1 MKVNQKNFAHRDT
14 PLEIPSLL
22 SLQLDSFADFTQDSV
37 PPAER
42 KVQGLEAV
50 FREMFPIED
59 EHKNFRL
66 EYVRYEFGS
75 PRYSPEEARAR
86 GVNYTRPLKVI
97 FRLVKKGF
105 GKDAGE
111 VRDVVEQEVFFCEFP
126 WMTANGSFI
135 INGVERVVVSQ
146 LHRAPGVYFTR
157 EGEEISALLVPLRGA
172 WFEVVIDKNEVM
184 FVLLDRKRRIPAF
197 TFFRIMGYEPAAVI
211 QALFRTERR
220 APRPGDVLAADVRDS
235 GGEVQARAGEQL
247 SEAMCE
253 FLAARGVNEVLVVP
267 EGQPGLRVVVNS
279 IKEDKATSREDA
291 IRRIYYRLRS
301 IAPHSLEV
309 AEQLILGTLFD
320 SRRFDLGAVG
330 RYKLNRRLFLERGE
344 QGGTGLQRED
354 VLAIVR
360 YLIRLAEEA
369 QFGTLTLSADSQSE
383 RNRLL
388 KRLKEE
394 NCAPDGEV
402 FDQYRNRLLLNY
414 WDLDTAQRAEAVLR
428 REGIKAE
435 LSVLRYQTDDVDHLG
450 SRRVRRVGEL
460 LENQFRQALL
470 QLAQNIRER
479 AAFIDD
485 SQLVPQELVN
495 ARVVANAIMQFFTQ
509 NQLCQFMEQTNPLAE
524 LTHKRRVSTL
534 GPGGLTKET
543 AGFEVR
549 DVHYS
554 HYGRLCPIETPEGP
568 NIGLIATVATYS
580 HIDNYG
586 FISTP
591 YWRVEDGRVIMGKGK
606 EVYLTPEE
614 EDRYTIAQ
622 STTELLPD
630 GRFAKKEVIC
640 RRRGDVITV
649 PPEQVDFMDVSPKQL
664 FAPSTVMIPFLE
676 HDDADR
682 ALMGANMQ
690 RQAVPLLVPQKPV
703 VATGVEGKFAA
714 ESGAVL
720 RAEEDGV
727 VTKVDA
733 RTITV
738 RTATG
743 LKEYQLV
750 KFRKSNQYTCLSQ
763 RPLVQPGDTVK
774 KGDIIADGPATDE
787 GQLALGRNVLV
798 AFVPWRGYNYEDAIV
813 VSEDLLKEDAFTSI
827 QILEFEIQA
836 RETRLGPE
844 LITRDI
850 PGATEEELKHLDEF
864 GIVRVGAEVGPGDI
878 LVGRITP
885 KGETDYTP
893 EERLLR
899 AIFGEKAA
907 NVRDTS
913 LRVEP
918 GVFGTV
924 IDRRIL
930 SRKINDPLTRRLEK
944 ERVAEAN
951 HKFELKRQFLTER
964 RDEKLRAILRGHKAA
979 ANAKT
984 RSGRV
989 VHKAGLVMDDEFF
1002 NSEDFSS
1009 VVNFTQLV
1017 GSPKLQ
1023 EQVQAILDEYKREVA
1038 VAEKERDDEVERVA
1052 RGDELPHGVLR
1063 WVTVFIAQKRR
1074 LSVGD
1079 KMAGRHGNKG
1089 VVAKIL
1095 PREDM
1100 PYIAVSP
1107 DGDGV
1112 TETIKEMRGLPVDM
1126 VLNPLG
1132 VPSRMNIGQVLEAHL
1147 GWAAKV
1153 LGYQAVC
1160 PVFESA
1166 TPEEIREEL
1175 KKAGLPADGK
1185 IVLYDGRTGE
1195 PFAGKVTVGV
1205 MYMMKLIHM
1214 VDDKIHARS
1223 TGRYSLITQQPL
1235 GGKAQFGGQ
1244 RFGEM
1249 EVWALE
1255 AYGAAH
1261 ALQEMLT
1268 IKSDDVD
1275 GRSALYEAL
1284 ARGKNPPR
1292 PKAPAS
1298 FMVLMKELQGLGLE
1312 VMLERESKGAE
1323 GDKGKSAAGGE
1334 PDARAVPASAQ
1345 QPEAQKK
1352 RGVK

>member
-1 MKVNQKNFAHRDT
+1 MKILQKNFAHGET

-22 SLQLDSFADFTQDSV
+22 SLQVESFVHFTQADV

-42 KVQGLEAV
+42 QVQGLEAV

-66 EYVRYEFGS
+66 DYIRYEFGS
-75 PRYSPEEARAR
+75 PRNSPEEATVR
-86 GVNYTRPLKVI
+86 GVTYSRPLKVT
-97 FRLVKKGF
+97 FRMIKKGF
-105 GKDAGE
+105 RKHNDE
-111 VRDVVEQEVFFCEFP
+111 VRDIVEQEVYFCDFP
-126 WMTANGSFI
+126 WMTRNGSFI

-146 LHRAPGVYFTR
+146 LHRSPGVYFTR
-157 EGEEISALLVPLRGA
+157 EGEELSALLVPLRGA
-172 WFEVVIDKNEVM
+172 WFEIIVDKSGELV
-184 FVLLDRKRRIPAF
+184 VLLDRKRRIPAA
-197 TFFRIMGYEPAAVI
+197 TFFRAIGMTHVDI
-211 QALFRTERR
+211 LKNLFYTEKRNLQV
-220 APRPGDVLAADVRDS
+220 GDVLVEDVVDS
-235 GGEVQARAGEQL
+235 TTGDVYARAGERL
-247 SEAMCE
+247 TEGLIE
-253 FLAARGVNEVLVVP
+253 LLNARGVATVLAAP
-267 EGQPGLRVVVNS
+267 QGQPGLGIIVNTL
-279 IKEDKATSREDA
+279 KEDRATSTEDA

-301 IAPHSLEV
+301 IAPHSLDI
-309 AEQLILGTLFD
+309 AQQLILGMLFD

-330 RYKLNRRLFLERGE
+330 RYKLNRRLFLNTQENV
-344 QGGTGLQRED
+344 TTLTPAD
-354 VLAIVR
+354 IVAITR
-360 YLIRLAEEA
+360 YLIRLADESQYYTILLPCGDGEERSRI
-369 QFGTLTLSADSQSE
+369 LTT
-383 RNRLL
+383 
-388 KRLKEE
+388 LKEE
-394 NCAPDGEV
+394 SCPPDYYF
-402 FDQYRNRLLLNY
+402 FDQYRRTILLTY
-414 WDLDTAQRAEAVLR
+414 WDSKAGVKAQGVLSANSYQPN
-428 REGIKAE
+428 GD
-435 LSVLRYQTDDVDHLG
+435 VVRYGTDDVDHLS

-460 LENQFRQALL
+460 LENQVRQALM

-479 AAFIDD
+479 VAFIDE
-485 SQLVPQELVN
+485 SALVPQELVN
-495 ARVVANAIMQFFTQ
+495 TRVVANAIMQFFTQ

-554 HYGRLCPIETPEGP
+554 HYGRICPIETPEGP
-568 NIGLIATVATYS
+568 NIGLIATVSTYAD
-580 HIDNYG
+580 IDHYG
-586 FISTP
+586 FIRTP
-591 YWRVEDGRVIMGKGK
+591 YWRVKDGKVIVGKGK

-622 STTELLPD
+622 YTTELQPD
-630 GRFAKKEVIC
+630 GRFVQKEVIC
-640 RRRGDVITV
+640 RRRGDVISV
-649 PPEQVDFMDVSPKQL
+649 PPEQVDLMDVSPKQL

-690 RQAVPLLVPQKPV
+690 RQAVPLLVPEKPV
-703 VATGVEGKFAA
+703 VATGVEGKFAI

-720 RAEEDGV
+720 LAEEDGI

-733 RTITV
+733 RTITM
-738 RTATG
+738 RTETG
-743 LKEYQLV
+743 LKEYRLT
-750 KFRKSNQYTCLSQ
+750 KFRKSNQYTCLTQ
-763 RPLVQPGDTVK
+763 RALVQAGDEVR
-774 KGDIIADGPATDE
+774 KGDIIADGPATDG

-813 VSEDLLKEDAFTSI
+813 VSEQILKEDAFTSI

-844 LITRDI
+844 VITRDI
-850 PGATEEELKHLDEF
+850 PGASEDELRNLDEF
-864 GIVRVGAEVGPGDI
+864 GIVRIGAEVGPGDI

-885 KGETDYTP
+885 KGETEYTP

-907 NVRDTS
+907 NVRDSS

-924 IDRRIL
+924 VDRRIL
-930 SRKINDPLTRRLEK
+930 SRKLNDPLSRRLER
-944 ERVAEAN
+944 ERTEEAN
-951 HKFELKRQFLTER
+951 RKFEVKKEFFAER
-964 RDEKLRAILRGHKAA
+964 RDEKLRQILRGHKAA

-984 RSGRV
+984 RSGKV
-989 VHKAGLVMDDEFF
+989 VHKAGLVMDDEFL

-1009 VVNFTQLV
+1009 ITNFAQLV
-1017 GSPKLQ
+1017 SNPKLQ
-1023 EQVQAILDEYKREVA
+1023 EQIKRTIEEYSEA
-1038 VAEKERDDEVERVA
+1038 VEGARRERDEEIELVT

-1063 WVTVFIAQKRR
+1063 WITVFIAQKRR
-1074 LSVGD
+1074 LAVGD

-1089 VVAKIL
+1089 VVAKVL
-1095 PREDM
+1095 PIEDM
-1100 PYIAVSP
+1100 PFLAV
-1107 DGDGV
+1107 DLGK
-1112 TETIKEMRGLPVDM
+1112 TEESATLNDMRGVPVDM

-1166 TPEEIREEL
+1166 TPEKIKEEL
-1175 KKAGLPADGK
+1175 RKAGLPEDGK
-1185 IVLYDGRTGE
+1185 VVLYDGRTGE
-1195 PFAGKVTVGV
+1195 RFDGKVTVGV

-1261 ALQEMLT
+1261 ALQEVLT
-1268 IKSDDVD
+1268 IKSDDVE

-1284 ARGKNPPR
+1284 ARGQNPPR

-1298 FMVLMKELQGLGLE
+1298 FMVLVKELQGLGLE
-1312 VMLERESKGAE
+1312 LVPEQEKKG
-1323 GDKGKSAAGGE
+1323 
-1334 PDARAVPASAQ
+1334 
-1345 QPEAQKK
+1345 EA
-1352 RGVK
+1352 

>member
-1 MKVNQKNFAHRDT
+1 MKIVQKNFAHRET

-22 SLQLDSFADFTQDSV
+22 SLQVESFVHFTQADV

-42 KVQGLEAV
+42 QVQGLEAV

-66 EYVRYEFGS
+66 EYVRYEFGNS
-75 PRYSPEEARAR
+75 RNSPEEATVR
-86 GVNYTRPLKVI
+86 GVTYSRPLKVT
-97 FRLVKKGF
+97 FRMIKKGF
-105 GKDAGE
+105 RKHNDE
-111 VRDVVEQEVFFCEFP
+111 VRDIVEQEVYFCEFP
-126 WMTANGSFI
+126 WMTRNGSFI

-146 LHRAPGVYFTR
+146 LHRSPGVYFTR
-157 EGEEISALLVPLRGA
+157 EGDELSALLVPLRGA
-172 WFEVVIDKNEVM
+172 WFEIIVDKSGELV
-184 FVLLDRKRRIPAF
+184 VLLDRKRRIPAA
-197 TFFRIMGYEPAAVI
+197 TFFRAIGMTHVDI
-211 QALFRTERR
+211 LKNLFYTEKRNLQV
-220 APRPGDVLAADVRDS
+220 GDVLVEDVVESTTGD
-235 GGEVQARAGEQL
+235 VYARAGERL
-247 SEAMCE
+247 SEGLIE
-253 FLAARGVNEVLVVP
+253 LLNARGVSTALVAP
-267 EGQPGLRVVVNS
+267 QGQPGLGIIVNTL
-279 IKEDKATSREDA
+279 KEDRATSTEDA

-301 IAPHSLEV
+301 IAPHSLDT
-309 AEQLILGTLFD
+309 AQQLILGMLFD

-330 RYKLNRRLFLERGE
+330 RYKLNRRLFLNTQENV
-344 QGGTGLQRED
+344 TTLTSAD
-354 VLAIVR
+354 IVAITK
-360 YLIRLAEEA
+360 YLIRLADESQYYTILLLCEDVEERSRI
-369 QFGTLTLSADSQSE
+369 LTT
-383 RNRLL
+383 
-388 KRLKEE
+388 LKEE
-394 NCAPDGEV
+394 SCPPDYYF
-402 FDQYRNRLLLNY
+402 FDQYRQTILLTY
-414 WDLDTAQRAEAVLR
+414 WDSKAGVNAQGVLR
-428 REGIKAE
+428 ANGYKPNGDA
-435 LSVLRYQTDDVDHLG
+435 VRYSTDDVDHLS
-450 SRRVRRVGEL
+450 SRRVRRVEEL
-460 LENQFRQALL
+460 LENQVRQALL

-479 AAFIDD
+479 VAFIDE
-485 SQLVPQELVN
+485 SALVPQELVN
-495 ARVVANAIMQFFTQ
+495 TRVVANAIMQFFTQ

-554 HYGRLCPIETPEGP
+554 HYGRICPIETPEGP
-568 NIGLIATVATYS
+568 NIGLIATVSTYAD
-580 HIDNYG
+580 IDHYG
-586 FISTP
+586 FIRTP
-591 YWRVEDGRVIMGKGK
+591 YWRVKDGKVVMGKGK

-622 STTELLPD
+622 YTTELQPD
-630 GRFAKKEVIC
+630 GRFVQKEVIC
-640 RRRGDVITV
+640 RRRGDVISV
-649 PPEQVDFMDVSPKQL
+649 PPEQVDLMDVSPKQL

-690 RQAVPLLVPQKPV
+690 RQAVPLLVPEKPV
-703 VATGVEGKFAA
+703 VATGVEGKFAK

-720 RAEEDGV
+720 LAEEDGI

-733 RTITV
+733 RAITM
-738 RTATG
+738 RTETG
-743 LKEYQLV
+743 LKEYRLT
-750 KFRKSNQYTCLSQ
+750 KFRKSNQYTCLTQ
-763 RPLVQPGDTVK
+763 RPLVQPGDEVR
-774 KGDIIADGPATDE
+774 KGDIIADGPATDG

-813 VSEDLLKEDAFTSI
+813 VSEQILKGDAFTSI

-844 LITRDI
+844 IITRDI
-850 PGATEEELKHLDEF
+850 PGASEDELRNLDEF
-864 GIVRVGAEVGPGDI
+864 GIVRIGAEVGPGDI

-885 KGETDYTP
+885 KGETEYTP

-907 NVRDTS
+907 NVRDSS

-924 IDRRIL
+924 VDRRIL
-930 SRKINDPLTRRLEK
+930 SRKLNDPLSRRLER
-944 ERVAEAN
+944 ERTEESN
-951 HKFELKRQFLTER
+951 RKFEVKKEFFAER
-964 RDEKLRAILRGHKAA
+964 RDERLRQILRGHKAA

-984 RSGRV
+984 RSGKV
-989 VHKAGLVMDDEFF
+989 VHKAGLVMDEEFL

-1009 VVNFTQLV
+1009 VTNFAQLV
-1017 GSPKLQ
+1017 SNSKLQ
-1023 EQVQAILDEYKREVA
+1023 EQIKRAIEEYSEA
-1038 VAEKERDDEVERVA
+1038 VERARQERDEEIERIT

-1063 WVTVFIAQKRR
+1063 WITVFIAQKRR
-1074 LSVGD
+1074 LAVGD

-1089 VVAKIL
+1089 VVAKVL
-1095 PREDM
+1095 PIEDM
-1100 PYIAVSP
+1100 PFLAVDSGKAEESTTLN
-1107 DGDGV
+1107 D
-1112 TETIKEMRGLPVDM
+1112 MRGVPVDM

-1166 TPEEIREEL
+1166 TPEEIKEEL
-1175 KKAGLPADGK
+1175 RKAGLPEDGK
-1185 IVLYDGRTGE
+1185 VVLYDGRTGE
-1195 PFAGKVTVGV
+1195 RFHGKVTVGV

-1249 EVWALE
+1249 EVWAFE

-1268 IKSDDVD
+1268 IKSDDVE

-1284 ARGKNPPR
+1284 ARGQNPPR

-1298 FMVLMKELQGLGLE
+1298 FMVLVKELQGLGLE
-1312 VMLERESKGAE
+1312 LVPEQEKKG
-1323 GDKGKSAAGGE
+1323 
-1334 PDARAVPASAQ
+1334 
-1345 QPEAQKK
+1345 EA
-1352 RGVK
+1352 